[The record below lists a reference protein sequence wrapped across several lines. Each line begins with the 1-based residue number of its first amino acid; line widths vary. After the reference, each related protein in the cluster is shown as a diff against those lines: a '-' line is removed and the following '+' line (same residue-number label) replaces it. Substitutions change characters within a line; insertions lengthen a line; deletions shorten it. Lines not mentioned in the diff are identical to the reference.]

1 MTASY
6 DVLIVDDSPPIS
18 RVLEQWLKQE
28 KISTK
33 VVETV
38 ADGLAALRSGVPT
51 VAVIDLGLPDGD
63 GMDLIREIVSEEMPT
78 YPIVLTGQGSLNTA
92 VEAMQAGARDFL
104 VKPSNPTRFV
114 VSVKNGLETR
124 RLQND
129 VASLKE
135 AFGEDRFHGFIGSSP
150 AMQAVYKTIKAAA
163 ASKATVFVT
172 GESGTGKE
180 LAAEALHLQSPRRR
194 DPFIALN
201 CGAIPR
207 ELIESEI
214 FGHVKSSFTGAT
226 SDRDGA
232 AKLANKGTL
241 FLDEICE
248 MDLDLQVKLLR
259 FIQTGTFQKV
269 GGSGTEKVDVRFV
282 CATNRDPWVE
292 VQNGRFREDLYYRLH
307 VIPLQLPPLRDRDG
321 DSLEIARSFLQQ
333 MSAEEGKGFEGLAD
347 DVAQMVLN
355 YDWPGNVRQLQNVVR
370 NIVVL
375 NDGDFVTRDMLPPP
389 LDRVDTTPGAART
402 TGIGAPTGPEPRPS
416 AGPAMRTEADIRPLW
431 MTEKDTIE
439 TAITICEGNIQKAA
453 RLLDISPSTIYRK
466 RVTWDELSQA

>member
-6 DVLIVDDSPPIS
+6 DVLIVDDSPTIS
-18 RVLEQWLKQE
+18 RMLEQWLKQE
-28 KISTK
+28 QVSTK

-38 ADGLAALRSGVPT
+38 ADGMAALQSAVPT

-63 GMDLIREIVSEEMPT
+63 GMDLIREIVSADMPT

-104 VKPSNPTRFV
+104 VKPSNQTRFV

-129 VASLKE
+129 VAVLKE

-194 DPFIALN
+194 EPFIALN

-214 FGHVKSSFTGAT
+214 FGHVKGSFTGAT

-259 FIQTGTFQKV
+259 FIQTGSFQKV

-282 CATNRDPWVE
+282 CATNRDPWQE
-292 VQNGRFREDLYYRLH
+292 VQEGRFREDLYYRLH

-321 DSLEIARSFLQQ
+321 DSLEIARSFLAQ
-333 MSAEEGKGFEGLAD
+333 MSSEEGKSFEGFAD
-347 DVAQMVLN
+347 DVAQIILN
-355 YDWPGNVRQLQNVVR
+355 YDWPGNVRQLQNVIR
-370 NIVVL
+370 NTVVL
-375 NDGDFVTRDMLPPP
+375 NDGSHISRDMLPPP
-389 LDRVDTTPGAART
+389 LDRVDPARAPVPPVGMASSPGP
-402 TGIGAPTGPEPRPS
+402 GPS
-416 AGPAMRTEADIRPLW
+416 AAAPAATTENDIRPLW
-431 MTEKDTIE
+431 MTEKETIE
-439 TAITICEGNIQKAA
+439 TAISICEGNIQKAA

-466 RVTWDELSQA
+466 RVTWDELSQG

>member
-1 MTASY
+1 MTDAY
-6 DVLIVDDSPPIS
+6 DVLIVEDSPTIS

-28 KISTK
+28 SISAK

-38 ADGLAALRSGVPT
+38 KDGVAALKSTVPT

-63 GMDLIREIVSEEMPT
+63 GMDVIREIVSADLPT
-78 YPIVLTGQGSLNTA
+78 YPIVLTGQGSLSTA

-104 VKPSNPTRFV
+104 VKPTNQTRFV
-114 VSVKNGLETR
+114 VSIKNGLETR

-150 AMQAVYKTIKAAA
+150 AMQAVYTTIKAASG
-163 ASKATVFVT
+163 SKATVFVT

-180 LAAEALHLQSPRRR
+180 LAAEALHLQSPRRGGA
-194 DPFIALN
+194 FIALN

-214 FGHVKSSFTGAT
+214 FGHVKGSFTGAT
-226 SDRDGA
+226 GDRDGA
-232 AKLANKGTL
+232 AKLAHNGTL

-269 GGSGTEKVDVRFV
+269 GGSNTEKVDVRFV
-282 CATNRDPWVE
+282 CATNRDPWTE
-292 VQNGRFREDLYYRLH
+292 VQEGRFREDLYYRLH
-307 VIPLQLPPLRDRDG
+307 VIPLQLPPLRSRDG
-321 DSLEIARSFLQQ
+321 DSLEIAQHFLAQ
-333 MSAEEGKGFEGLAD
+333 MSKEEGKSFEGFAD
-347 DVAQMVLN
+347 DVAQIILN

-370 NIVVL
+370 NTVVL
-375 NDGDFVTRDMLPPP
+375 NDGSFVSRDMLPPP
-389 LDRVDTTPGAART
+389 IDRIDPSSSVTRSASAYPSSPSPAGASVSS
-402 TGIGAPTGPEPRPS
+402 EQ
-416 AGPAMRTEADIRPLW
+416 DIRPLW
-431 MTEKDTIE
+431 IVEKETIE
-439 TAITICEGNIQKAA
+439 TAISICDGNIQKAS

-466 RVTWDELSQA
+466 RMAWDEHSAG

>member
-33 VVETV
+33 VVETL
-38 ADGLAALRSGVPT
+38 ADGLDALRSGVPT

-163 ASKATVFVT
+163 ASKATVFIT

-180 LAAEALHLQSPRRR
+180 LAAEALHLQSQRRR
-194 DPFIALN
+194 DSFIALN

-214 FGHVKSSFTGAT
+214 FGHVKGSFTGAT

-232 AKLANKGTL
+232 AKRAHKGTL

-269 GGSGTEKVDVRFV
+269 GGSSTETVDVRFV
-282 CATNRDPWVE
+282 CATNRDPWTE
-292 VQNGRFREDLYYRLH
+292 VQEGRFREDLYYRLH
-307 VIPLQLPPLRDRDG
+307 VIPLHMPPLRNRAG
-321 DSLEIARSFLQQ
+321 DSLEIAQYFLSQ
-333 MSAEEGKGFEGLAD
+333 MSSEEGKSFDGFTD
-347 DVAQMVLN
+347 DVAQIVLN

-370 NIVVL
+370 NTVVL
-375 NDGDFVTRDMLPPP
+375 NDGSHISRDMLPPP
-389 LDRVDTTPGAART
+389 LDRIDPARVATRQPGTLASDAVGDAAA
-402 TGIGAPTGPEPRPS
+402 APT
-416 AGPAMRTEADIRPLW
+416 AAATENDIRPLW
-431 MTEKDTIE
+431 MTEKETIE
-439 TAITICEGNIQKAA
+439 TAIVICDGNIQKAA